1 MKNIN
6 KIYTKLFVV
15 LFACSAVLLSCEKPV
30 DIQYLDMDPKVVVES
45 VSEVDSVMDIRLT
58 YSRWFLSNES
68 FKEISDAYVIL
79 KVNGNVVD
87 DITYGKIGES
97 EKTYYTVNSY
107 VPKENDELEL
117 TIQVPGEEVVTSS
130 CVVPSKPEISDL
142 NAEEY
147 YEYTETEYE
156 WWDGMVDTLIV
167 VKDTNYLA
175 NISFVL
181 NDNPN
186 KHNYYKIEV
195 LGAFNRGV
203 YVNNEAIENC
213 YFELDDMLLTS
224 DIYTIVEGSSEF
236 YGREFVFS
244 DEKINGQNYPMTL
257 EISNYEY
264 YHTYYHT
271 YYLKI
276 SELTEDMYRFLQ
288 TKTSSSDELNTML
301 GAEPT
306 QIFSNIDNGIG
317 IFAVVAPTVIKLEFN
332 TNNK

>member
-68 FKEISDAYVIL
+68 FKEISDADITL

-97 EKTYYTVNSY
+97 EKIYYTVNSY

-130 CVVPSKPEISDL
+130 CVVPSKPEVSDL
-142 NAEEY
+142 NTEEY
-147 YEYTETEYE
+147 YEYREYE
-156 WWDGMVDTLIV
+156 SWDYMMDTLVII
-167 VKDTNYLA
+167 KDSNYSA
-175 NISFVL
+175 EVSFVL
-181 NDNPN
+181 NDNPD

-195 LGAFNRGV
+195 LGVYDYGA
-203 YVNNEAIENC
+203 YVNHQAIENC

-236 YGREFVFS
+236 YGNEFIFS
-244 DEKINGQNYPMTL
+244 DEKINGQNYPMKIQ
-257 EISNYEY
+257 ISNYEY
-264 YHTYYHT
+264 YHDYCHT

-317 IFAVVAPTVIKLEFN
+317 IFAVSSPKLIKLDIN